1 MHHSITTGCSIPDF
15 CLQYGDYLFR
25 VRGLSVSTRKLHRH
39 VVSRFLTCRFPNG
52 KIIGSNLRFND
63 FVDFLKGEFAR
74 LSSRE
79 TQRVWLTILRSVL
92 RYLSEAGQIPKGW
105 DGALPKVA
113 NRSQARLPKNLSK
126 EQVEALRAA
135 CRGGEPRHFR
145 NRALLLLFLRLGLRV
160 QEVAGL
166 APGDID
172 WKNGYL
178 KVRCTKTYSDRIL
191 PLPKDVGRALVGHL
205 RKCRAHPERI
215 FEPLRGPFTAERSYT
230 HVLNSIRYAF
240 GLAGINDRGAHSLRH
255 TAATEMVNAGAS
267 FKDVADVLGHKSVT
281 TTFIYAKLDMK
292 SLMRVAL
299 PWPGGAR

>member
-1 MHHSITTGCSIPDF
+1 MNQSITTGCSIPDV
-15 CLQYGDYLFR
+15 CLRYENYLVR
-25 VRGLSVSTRKLHRH
+25 VRGLSASTRKLHRH
-39 VVSRFLTCRFPNG
+39 VVCRFLSFRFPDG
-52 KIIGSNLRFND
+52 KFIVSELHFSDI
-63 FVDFLKGEFAR
+63 VDFLKGEFAR

-79 TQRVWLTILRSVL
+79 TQRTWLMILRSVL

-105 DGALPKVA
+105 EGALPKVA
-113 NRSQARLPKNLSK
+113 NHTQAHLPKNLSK
-126 EQVEALRAA
+126 EQVGALHAA
-135 CRGGEPRHFR
+135 CCGEKPRHFR

-166 APGDID
+166 APSDID

-178 KVRCTKTYSDRIL
+178 KVRCTKTYNDRIL
-191 PLPKDVGRALVGHL
+191 PLPQDVGRALVAHL
-205 RKCRAHPERI
+205 RKCRAHSERI
-215 FEPLRGPFTAERSYT
+215 FEPLRPPFTAERSYT
-230 HVLNSIRYAF
+230 HVLNSIRYVF
-240 GLAGINDRGAHSLRH
+240 GLAGINDRGTHSLRH

>member
-1 MHHSITTGCSIPDF
+1 MHQSITPGCSIPDF

-25 VRGLSVSTRKLHRH
+25 VRGLAASTRKLHRH
-39 VVSRFLTCRFPNG
+39 VVHRFLTFRFPDG
-52 KIIGSNLRFND
+52 KIIVSDLRFSD
-63 FVDFLKGEFAR
+63 LVDFLKEEFAR

-79 TQRVWLTILRSVL
+79 TQRAWLMILRSVL

-105 DGALPKVA
+105 EGALPKVA
-113 NRSQARLPKNLSK
+113 NHSYARLPKNLS
-126 EQVEALRAA
+126 QDQANALRAA
-135 CRGGEPRHFR
+135 CRGEKQRHFR

-166 APGDID
+166 TPSDID
-172 WKNGYL
+172 WENGYL
-178 KVRCTKTYSDRIL
+178 KVRCTKTYNDRIL
-191 PLPKDVGRALVGHL
+191 PLPQDVGRALVAHL
-205 RKCRAHPERI
+205 RKCRSHPERI
-215 FEPLRGPFTAERSYT
+215 FEPLRPPFTAERSYT
-230 HVLNSIRYAF
+230 HVLNSIRYVF

-267 FKDVADVLGHKSVT
+267 FKDVADVLGHKSIT

>member
-1 MHHSITTGCSIPDF
+1 MHQSITTGCSIPDF
-15 CLQYGDYLFR
+15 CQHYGDYLFR
-25 VRGLSVSTRKLHRH
+25 VRGLSASTRKLHRH
-39 VVSRFLTCRFPNG
+39 VVCRFLTFRFPDG
-52 KIIGSNLRFND
+52 KIIVSELRFSD
-63 FVDFLKGEFAR
+63 LVDFLKEEFAR

-79 TQRVWLTILRSVL
+79 TQRAWLTILRSVL
-92 RYLSEAGQIPKGW
+92 RYLSETGQIPKGW
-105 DGALPKVA
+105 EGALPKVA
-113 NRSQARLPKNLSK
+113 NHSYARLPKNLSQ
-126 EQVEALRAA
+126 EQVKALRAV
-135 CRGGEPRHFR
+135 CLGEKTRHFR

-178 KVRCTKTYSDRIL
+178 KVRCTKTYNDRIL
-191 PLPKDVGRALVGHL
+191 PLPQDVGRALVAHL
-205 RKCRAHPERI
+205 RKCRSHPERI
-215 FEPLRGPFTAERSYT
+215 FEPLRPPFTAERSYT
-230 HVLNSIRYAF
+230 HVLNSIRYVF
-240 GLAGINDRGAHSLRH
+240 GLAGINDRGTHSLRH
-255 TAATEMVNAGAS
+255 TAATEMVNSGAS

>member
-1 MHHSITTGCSIPDF
+1 
-15 CLQYGDYLFR
+15 
-25 VRGLSVSTRKLHRH
+25 
-39 VVSRFLTCRFPNG
+39 
-52 KIIGSNLRFND
+52 
-63 FVDFLKGEFAR
+63 VDFLKGEFTR

-79 TQRVWLTILRSVL
+79 TQRAWLTILRSVL

-105 DGALPKVA
+105 EGALPKVA
-113 NRSQARLPKNLSK
+113 NHIYSRLPKNLSK
-126 EQVEALRAA
+126 EQVKALRAV
-135 CRGGEPRHFR
+135 CLGEKPRHFR
-145 NRALLLLFLRLGLRV
+145 NRVLLLLFLRLGLRV

-166 APGDID
+166 TPSDID

-178 KVRCTKTYSDRIL
+178 KVRCTKTYNDRIL
-191 PLPKDVGRALVGHL
+191 PLPQDVGRALVAHL
-205 RKCRAHPERI
+205 RKCRSHPERI
-215 FEPLRGPFTAERSYT
+215 FEPLGPPFTAERSYT
-230 HVLNSIRYAF
+230 HVLNSIRYVF

-267 FKDVADVLGHKSVT
+267 FKDVADVLGHKSIT